1 MNIKLNKEE
10 SQKFEE
16 DVEFFERIVNILDED
31 PDYFTKS
38 DLIEI
43 IWGTH
48 SILEELKERGE
59 K

>member
-1 MNIKLNKEE
+1 MNIKLNKDE
-10 SQKFEE
+10 SQRFEE

-43 IWGTH
+43 IQSTH
-48 SILEELKERGE
+48 KILEELKEKGE
-59 K
+59 E

>member
-1 MNIKLNKEE
+1 MNIKLNKDE
-10 SQKFEE
+10 SRKFNE
-16 DVEFFERIVNILDED
+16 DIEFFERIVNILDED

-43 IWGTH
+43 VQSTH

-59 K
+59 E